1 MLRYDAK
8 MPLSSGTR
16 VGSYEIVAPVG
27 AGGMGEVYRA
37 RDTRLKRDVA
47 IKVLPADFAA
57 DPERLGRFE
66 REAHLLASLNHAHIA
81 SIYGLEDAAGNPA
94 LVMELVEGETLADLI
109 ARGPVPVREALGI
122 ARQIADALEYAH
134 ERGIVHR
141 DLKPANVV
149 VSRDG
154 QVKVLDFGLAKAI
167 TGEGGGS
174 SASDATH
181 SPTLTSPATRA
192 GVILGTAAYMA
203 PEQARGKDVD
213 RRADVWAFGVVLFE
227 MLSGGRLFEGETI
240 SDTIAAILTQT
251 PPFDRLPAD
260 TPRAVRRLLERC
272 LDRDPKQRLRD
283 IGEARVAL
291 DRAIAGGDDATAPE
305 AATAVP
311 SVRRTG
317 SRLPW
322 IVAGLAVVGAV
333 AAVSLMHGRRVPA
346 VEPVKFVEKTFS
358 NQTIYGARFA
368 PDGQAILFSAA
379 QTGNTPYLY
388 SLRPEYTEPVRVS
401 DEPLQLLSVS
411 STGEMAVLTHPKW
424 FAHRLCRGTLARM
437 PIGGGAPREVM
448 NDVFQAAWA
457 PDGKQLAIIR
467 AEAGMVRLE
476 YPPGTVLFET
486 SGYVSDLAFSPH
498 GDRIAYFEHP
508 VRFDDRGLIAVVD
521 LHGKRTVLSEG
532 YWGEEGIAWAPS
544 GDDVYFSAGTGYS
557 DFSVYAADMKG
568 NVRVALQSAG
578 GVVIHDVAPGGD
590 WLVTRDDLTRLIR
603 ARAPGETTER
613 NLSWQDFSNV
623 SAISRDGRTLLFGA
637 EGMSA
642 GANYLTCMRGTAG
655 SPVVVLGEGLA
666 TDLSPDGQWAAAII
680 LPDRLVLYPTGAGQT
695 REMERGPIVSYS
707 NARWFPDGKR
717 LLITAA
723 EKGAVMRSYV
733 QDVAGGPPKA
743 IMSDGVRAGYPTP
756 DGHRALVW
764 MSDGAWNLVDLT
776 GDAKPVPVPG
786 IGPDENVDGWSPDG
800 RGVLVHDSAQVPA
813 EITRVD
819 LATGSRTLA
828 LTINPS
834 DAGVLSVS
842 VVSFSRDETAY
853 AYDFLR
859 YISHLYHVRGAR

>member
-1 MLRYDAK
+1 
-8 MPLSSGTR
+8 
-16 VGSYEIVAPVG
+16 
-27 AGGMGEVYRA
+27 MGEVYRA
-37 RDTRLKRDVA
+37 RDTKLKRDVA

-81 SIYGLEDAAGNPA
+81 SIYGLEAAAGNPA

-109 ARGPVPVREALGI
+109 ARGPVPVPEALAI

-227 MLSGGRLFEGETI
+227 MLAGRRLFEGETI

-251 PPFDRLPAD
+251 PPFDRLPPT
-260 TPRAVRRLLERC
+260 TPVAVRRLLERC

-283 IGEARVAL
+283 IGEARIAL
-291 DRAIAGGDDATAPE
+291 DRVIAGGDDPAPAPDTTTPSS
-305 AATAVP
+305 AA
-311 SVRRTG
+311 RRPAP
-317 SRLPW
+317 RLPW
-322 IVAGLAVVGAV
+322 IVAGLAVVAAV
-333 AAVSLMHGRRVPA
+333 AAVSLMHGRRAPA

-424 FAHRLCRGTLARM
+424 VAHRVCAGTLARM

-448 NDVFQAAWA
+448 KDVLQAAWA

-467 AEAGMVRLE
+467 VEAGMVRLE

-486 SGYVSDLAFSPH
+486 SGYVSDLAFSPN

-508 VRFDDRGLIAVVD
+508 MRFDDRGLIAVVD

-532 YWGEEGIAWAPS
+532 YWGEEGVAWAPS
-544 GDDVYFSAGTGYS
+544 GDEVYFSAGTGYS
-557 DFSVYAADMKG
+557 DFSIYAVDMKG

-578 GVVIHDVAPGGD
+578 GVVIHDVAPNGD

-603 ARAPGETTER
+603 ARAPGETAER

-623 SAISRDGRTLLFGA
+623 AAISRDGRTLLFGA

-642 GANYLTCMRGTAG
+642 GANYLTCTRGTDG

-695 REMERGPIVSYS
+695 REMERGPIASYS
-707 NARWFPDGKR
+707 DARWFPDGKR

-723 EKGAVMRSYV
+723 EKGAVMRGYV
-733 QDVAGGPPKA
+733 QDSAGGAPKQIMPDA
-743 IMSDGVRAGYPTP
+743 IRGGYPTP
-756 DGHRALVW
+756 DGHHVLVW
-764 MSDGAWNLVDLT
+764 MSDGSWNLVDLA
-776 GDAKPVPVPG
+776 GGANPVAVSG
-786 IGPDENVDGWSPDG
+786 IGQDENVDGWSPDG
-800 RGVLVHDSAQVPA
+800 RGVLVHDPAQVPA
-813 EITRVD
+813 QITRVD
-819 LATGSRTLA
+819 LATGARTLV

-842 VVSFSRDETAY
+842 VVSFDRDETSY
-853 AYDFLR
+853 AYDFLH
-859 YISHLYHVRGAR
+859 YISHLYHVHGAR